1 MNNFDSELKE
11 VIEAFL
17 KENAEYEKIDLE
29 TKIFGG
35 DGLLD
40 SMGLVNL
47 IVEIEEF
54 LEDKYDREISLVN
67 DKAMSARTS
76 PFTKVGRL
84 ISYVKEILDE

>member
-1 MNNFDSELKE
+1 MNDIDEKLMK
-11 VIEAFL
+11 VIESFL
-17 KENAEYEKIDLE
+17 KENADYEIVNMD

-54 LEDKYDREISLVN
+54 LEDSYEREVSLVN

-84 ISYVKEILDE
+84 INYIHEVLDE